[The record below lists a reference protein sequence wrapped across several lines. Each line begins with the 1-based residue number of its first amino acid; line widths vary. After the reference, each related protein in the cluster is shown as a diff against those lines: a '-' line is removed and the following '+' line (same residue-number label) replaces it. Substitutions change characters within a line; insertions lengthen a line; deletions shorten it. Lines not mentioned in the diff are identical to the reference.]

1 MEKNI
6 GIFYF
11 RSLYSQSAAS
21 LSIGRFSDYLLNRG
35 YNTKIYLLRQDNCFD
50 ILYKYNE
57 IVNKDVIIYK
67 TNYKDFEYGIRIFE
81 NLMKGLNKKFYL
93 VGPFAVMNKEQIL
106 KKYNFI
112 TNIINIQDKKELE
125 DIFSTIGEPKKKDSI
140 VCGIDRE
147 IELQEKGRYINLEA
161 SSGCIYNCSFCH
173 IKLMNYEKYTK
184 NIDDL
189 VNEIDEL
196 VNKMGKKYLIFNDS
210 VFWKN
215 SSDDK
220 RIYDFIKKIKEKNIK
235 FYFMIYL
242 SLTIMIPDEL
252 LRELK
257 SIGLIRVFFG
267 VENISTSFSKENN
280 KYISEQDTDIFID
293 KLESYNISYH
303 IGFILFSPYTKYE
316 DLIMNLK
323 YLHKIKK
330 LFRPGIIIEKM
341 RILPNSKDC
350 GLLKL
355 DESKIDQAYNYKIFD
370 ERVEKYYNKLIS
382 FFSNI
387 NIRKFEQYFSGINI
401 AKTILID
408 MGKDYKYLT
417 LFNEYNDT
425 LNMIND
431 SIYNIL
437 VELLNKDVDNNDVEK
452 LYNLYSLAEINYV
465 KFMSYLNN
473 NDEDVY
479 LMIPHGHEELN
490 I

>member
-1 MEKNI
+1 
-6 GIFYF
+6 
-11 RSLYSQSAAS
+11 
-21 LSIGRFSDYLLNRG
+21 
-35 YNTKIYLLRQDNCFD
+35 
-50 ILYKYNE
+50 
-57 IVNKDVIIYK
+57 
-67 TNYKDFEYGIRIFE
+67 
-81 NLMKGLNKKFYL
+81 
-93 VGPFAVMNKEQIL
+93 
-106 KKYNFI
+106 
-112 TNIINIQDKKELE
+112 
-125 DIFSTIGEPKKKDSI
+125 
-140 VCGIDRE
+140 
-147 IELQEKGRYINLEA
+147 
-161 SSGCIYNCSFCH
+161 
-173 IKLMNYEKYTK
+173 
-184 NIDDL
+184 
-189 VNEIDEL
+189 
-196 VNKMGKKYLIFNDS
+196 
-210 VFWKN
+210 
-215 SSDDK
+215 
-220 RIYDFIKKIKEKNIK
+220 
-235 FYFMIYL
+235 
-242 SLTIMIPDEL
+242 
-252 LRELK
+252 
-257 SIGLIRVFFG
+257 
-267 VENISTSFSKENN
+267 
-280 KYISEQDTDIFID
+280 
-293 KLESYNISYH
+293 
-303 IGFILFSPYTKYE
+303 
-316 DLIMNLK
+316 MNLK